1 MFHKFIQFFFFYQI
15 FLGRSLLISL
25 HEWQW
30 ENFFFINLEFFRNVF
45 FFGLWKITS
54 LDSSVKIQTQNSSI
68 FFNLEI
74 SFEFTFRVFIS
85 FFFARLRSGTF
96 VFCDATQS
104 NVTCNLTNRWVR
116 TQTRRVHDWRVDV
129 SLLAANADC
138 FISWTPFFLLFVVC
152 RQQWCAHRYCCA
164 LEWDTTNNWSM
175 YVANV
180 CAYAHENEFDCVSFL
195 RFVVC
200 L

>member
-1 MFHKFIQFFFFYQI
+1 MRKFLLHKFGIFSKCFFFW
-15 FLGRSLLISL
+15 SLKNHFTRFVSQNSNTKFFDFFQFGNFVRIHFSCI
-25 HEWQW
+25 
-30 ENFFFINLEFFRNVF
+30 FFF
-45 FFGLWKITS
+45 
-54 LDSSVKIQTQNSSI
+54 
-68 FFNLEI
+68 
-74 SFEFTFRVFIS
+74 